1 MRFMCAPARYATEGH
16 DKLHATGV
24 RMLVVCLGF
33 AGAAAVS
40 CRLVETLQ
48 TLFFDLSSVKR
59 SLILSAAGNLC
70 PAVCCAQSSSIAL
83 SGERNTLRSA
93 GSIAGRFVIPEAVS
107 CMPLPFW
114 RSSCPVGRRRQLRQ
128 HPAYRATDA
137 TSGRRAHRRG
147 TANQELSILEMKDLS
162 KDSVTWLEVGDEAD
176 GQRIDNFLLKVAKGV
191 PKSHIYRI
199 LRSGEV
205 RVNKGRVSAE
215 YRLQLGDTLRV
226 PPIRTAERPSQAA
239 VPARDF
245 DIAYEDEALI
255 VVDKPAGTAV
265 HGGSGV
271 SFGVIE
277 QLRRARPLAK
287 FLELAHRLDRETS
300 GLLVVAKKRMALTR
314 LHDMFRDGGINK
326 RYLALVK
333 GRWRNELQ
341 HVRLPLHKFLTAE
354 GERRVSVDADG
365 KTAHSIVRLVA
376 RWENFSLVEVELK
389 TGRTHQIRVH
399 LAHLGF
405 PIAGDDKY
413 GDFALNK
420 VLQKAGLGR
429 MFLHAAKLALP
440 HPLSG
445 APIELQSALPSELS
459 AFIRQLERN
468 EKREYGQAL

>member
-1 MRFMCAPARYATEGH
+1 
-16 DKLHATGV
+16 
-24 RMLVVCLGF
+24 
-33 AGAAAVS
+33 
-40 CRLVETLQ
+40 
-48 TLFFDLSSVKR
+48 
-59 SLILSAAGNLC
+59 
-70 PAVCCAQSSSIAL
+70 
-83 SGERNTLRSA
+83 
-93 GSIAGRFVIPEAVS
+93 
-107 CMPLPFW
+107 
-114 RSSCPVGRRRQLRQ
+114 
-128 HPAYRATDA
+128 
-137 TSGRRAHRRG
+137 
-147 TANQELSILEMKDLS
+147 MKDLS
-162 KDSVTWLEVGDEAD
+162 KDSATWLEVGEEAE
-176 GQRIDNFLLKVAKGV
+176 GQRLDNFLLKIAKGV

-199 LRSGEV
+199 VRSGEV
-205 RVNKGRVSAE
+205 RVNKGRVAAE
-215 YRLQLGDTLRV
+215 YRLKPGDRVRV
-226 PPIRTAERPSQAA
+226 PPIRTAERSSQAA

-245 DIAYEDEALI
+245 EIAWEDEALI
-255 VVDKPAGTAV
+255 VIDKPSGVAV

-300 GLLVVAKKRMALTR
+300 GLLVVARKRTALTR
-314 LHDMFRDGGINK
+314 LHDQFRDGGIGK

-341 HVRLPLHKFLTAE
+341 HVRLPLHKYLTAD
-354 GERRVSVDADG
+354 GERRVSVNPEG
-365 KTAHSIVRLVA
+365 KASHSIVRLLA

-420 VLQKAGLGR
+420 TLQKTGLGR

-445 APIELQSALPSELS
+445 APLVLESPLPAELRSFTEKLD
-459 AFIRQLERN
+459 RN
-468 EKREYGQAL
+468 EKRDYGQAF